1 MSELSV
7 LEQIF
12 NSPMFDYLPRAMTA
26 ANMRQEV
33 IANNIAN
40 VNTPNFRK
48 SNLEFENL
56 LAREIYGEEPDGK
69 LKMAR
74 THDKH
79 LPYKPREFHAEPTI
93 IQDNSTIMRVDDNNV
108 DIDIEMANL
117 AKNQL
122 YYNAIVTEFSGHVT
136 NLKNAITSSGQ

>member
-1 MSELSV
+1 
-7 LEQIF
+7 
-12 NSPMFDYLPRAMTA
+12 
-26 ANMRQEV
+26 MRQEV

>member
-1 MSELSV
+1 M

-12 NSPMFDYLPRAMTA
+12 SSANFDYLPRAMTA
-26 ANMRQEV
+26 ASIRQEV

-40 VNTPNFRK
+40 VNTPNYRK
-48 SNLEFENL
+48 SVVDFESL
-56 LAREIYGEEPDGK
+56 LAKEIYGDEPDGK

-79 LPYKPREFHAEPTI
+79 LPFVPLNFHAEPTI
-93 IQDNSTIMRVDDNNV
+93 TQDHSTIMRVDDNNV
-108 DIDIEMANL
+108 DIDVEMATL

-122 YYNAIVTEFSGHVT
+122 YYNAIVTEFSGHVSR
-136 NLKNAITSSGQ
+136 LKGAITSNGQ